1 MGTVIADMFRGGVRR
16 VLYVIL
22 SSLVFSAPVPGQ
34 GGLSTLRGTVTDANG
49 AVVPGVEVA
58 VRQVLTNITARTV
71 ITDAQGNYE
80 MPGLKAGTYQIT
92 AAMAGFKKSVVDD
105 VILQSNQVRRVEI
118 LLQIGEV
125 ASQVTVS
132 EAAVAITTEEGK
144 IGADFNAGK
153 RYWDLPVPGNAFSGT
168 YAVLAIL
175 PDVQRKAGDWGAPTF
190 AGQSGSQVH
199 MAQDG
204 VKEETLNSQT
214 VNMEAVAEVKAVFV
228 NNTADYA
235 RPGYFDTITKSGG

>member
-153 RYWDLPVPGNAFSGT
+153 YLPVPGNAFSGT

-175 PDVQRKAGDWGAPTF
+175 PDVQRKPGDWGSPTF

-214 VNMEAVAEVKAVFV
+214 VNVEAVAEVKAVFV